1 MKVLSK
7 GSEEHVSFSVKMC
20 LERSTF
26 ANNLHVEIY
35 LQEISD
41 RVKKTWEIKILVSRA
56 FNILYDSIFEEKEN
70 VKP

>member
-7 GSEEHVSFSVKMC
+7 GSEEHVSFSVKIC

-35 LQEISD
+35 LQEISE
-41 RVKKTWEIKILVSRA
+41 KC
-56 FNILYDSIFEEKEN
+56 EENLEN
-70 VKP
+70 